1 MSANPKWRK
10 PHEAWSVLSLK
21 QKQLRDVCFVYAK
34 VVLISYC
41 SECVEYEIFREC
53 WNHLA
58 QAEYTP
64 LPQNS
69 AGRLGCTRFRM
80 STAYMRVATCVG
92 SSSRAFVLAC
102 QTCPE
107 MASKVLTLL
116 NIPSSIACFFKAVSS
131 CKVKGMVWQNDTRTH
146 KHSEVKTENLENFI
160 TRVNV
165 ADVPCTPEVQVSKIY
180 CTSHINLGVCEPR
193 ATSTPSIGSSLWIH
207 FWSTHDSSL
216 MVHWSQV
223 GSIWLCGHNCVP
235 H

>member
-10 PHEAWSVLSLK
+10 PHEAQSVLSLK
-21 QKQLRDVCFVYAK
+21 QKQLRDVCFICAK

-41 SECVEYEIFREC
+41 SECVEYKIFREC

-69 AGRLGCTRFRM
+69 AGRLGCRRFRM

-107 MASKVLTLL
+107 TASKVLALL
-116 NIPSSIACFFKAVSS
+116 NTPSSIACFFKAVRS
-131 CKVKGMVWQNDTRTH
+131 CKVNGMVWQNNPRTH
-146 KHSEVKTENLENFI
+146 KHSEVLENFI
-160 TRVNV
+160 IIVHV
-165 ADVPCTPEVQVSKIY
+165 ADVPCTAEVILQ
-180 CTSHINLGVCEPR
+180 NLLYQQHKSG
-193 ATSTPSIGSSLWIH
+193 G
-207 FWSTHDSSL
+207 
-216 MVHWSQV
+216 M
-223 GSIWLCGHNCVP
+223 
-235 H
+235 